1 MKRDMNDDDQEIAEQ
16 LGHEPI
22 AIPVRAVVKGFVVLF
37 AVVIG
42 SLLVIGG
49 LIGILSSWLGGKP
62 TVQAPA
68 IASSE
73 PAGMPALNPEQRGS
87 LRALREQER
96 RVLTEYAWVD
106 AEAGVARIPIRRAIE
121 ILSERAQL
129 PAQRGN
135 ERANP

>member
-1 MKRDMNDDDQEIAEQ
+1 MNDDDQRLAEE

-22 AIPVRAVVKGFVVLF
+22 GIPVSPVVKGFIALF

-49 LIGILSSWLGGKP
+49 LVGILSRWQGGEP
-62 TVQAPA
+62 TVQAPD
-68 IASSE
+68 IASNE
-73 PAGMPALNPEQRGS
+73 PAGVPALNPEQRGS
-87 LRALREQER
+87 LRALREKER

-121 ILSERAQL
+121 IMSERAKQS
-129 PAQRGN
+129 
-135 ERANP
+135 E